1 MSEET
6 DVERSAWSV
15 QRGQTRISEA
25 FGFGRSTRISNL
37 LLCIS
42 SGLLLILSF
51 PRFGI
56 VPCAWLALVP
66 WLIILPRQ
74 SFKNAL
80 LCSLVFGFVFFAGL
94 LYWVALFGYLPW
106 ILLALYQ
113 TLFVIV
119 AGLGIW
125 LLRNSGSG
133 WRILGTAAIWTIFE
147 WLRGQGIFGFTWGWL
162 GYSQSSMPNLI
173 QMAAYTGVPGITFL
187 MVLHNA
193 ALAEVVSPFKKPIMR
208 RLLPLALTWMLL
220 FAVDILGTFAHD
232 VADTRRQD
240 DQTLRAVQQSDFQVL
255 QKRWGRASVKPAGGV
270 HETPPPLTNHQNPY
284 VRLRVA
290 IIQPNFKMPQ
300 PNELTQPWSQRDAVA
315 DFAKF
320 KTMTRQAAAAHPD
333 LIIGPESAMSWS
345 LDTNDAS
352 FPKVSELAR
361 EAKTWLLL
369 GSPYQDDA
377 GNTYNSAYLFSPAWK
392 IAARYDK
399 VQLVPFG
406 EFVPGRKWLPGIRYY
421 PVRESDFAAGKSFE
435 PISMNSQKLGVAICF
450 ESIFPQIS
458 RALVNKGAEF
468 LVIITNDGWFGQTAA
483 AAQHRQ
489 MAVFRAV
496 ETRAWVARAAASGIS
511 CVIAPSGRI
520 VKEIGLQKKGIIS
533 AEIWGRGEREKTFY
547 VKHGDWFVIM
557 CALIAVICLG
567 WAAIKKM
574 CRKNADFIAQLLL

>member
-1 MSEET
+1 MSEEK
-6 DVERSAWSV
+6 DVERSALSV
-15 QRGQTRISEA
+15 QRGQIRISKA
-25 FGFGRSTRISNL
+25 VGFGRSTRILNL

-56 VPCAWLALVP
+56 VPCAWIALVP
-66 WLIILPRQ
+66 WLLVMRRV

-106 ILLALYQ
+106 ILLALFQ
-113 TLFVIV
+113 ALFIIA

-125 LLRNSGSG
+125 LLRNLRSG

-173 QMAAYTGVPGITFL
+173 QMAAFTGVPGITFL

-193 ALAEVVSPFKKPIMR
+193 ALAEVVSPFKKPILR
-208 RLLPLALTWMLL
+208 RLLPLALIWML
-220 FAVDILGTFAHD
+220 FVAVVLLGAVHHS
-232 VADTRRQD
+232 AAETRIQD
-240 DQTLRAVQQSDFQVL
+240 APT
-255 QKRWGRASVKPAGGV
+255 
-270 HETPPPLTNHQNPY
+270 
-284 VRLRVA
+284 LRVA

-320 KTMTRQAAAAHPD
+320 KAMTRQAAAAHPD

-345 LDTNDAS
+345 LDTEDAA

-369 GSPYQDDA
+369 GSPYQDEA
-377 GNTYNSAYLFSPAWK
+377 RNTYNSAYLFSPGGK

-399 VQLVPFG
+399 VQLVPFS
-406 EFVPGRKWLPGIRYY
+406 EFVPGRKWLPGIRHY
-421 PVRESDFAAGKSFE
+421 PVREFDFAAGKSFE

-450 ESIFPQIS
+450 ESIFPRIS

-511 CVIAPSGRI
+511 CFIAPSGRI

-533 AEIWGRGEREKTFY
+533 AEIWGRGERENTFY

-567 WAAIKKM
+567 WVATKKM